1 MTDLFYTVVNMSIS
15 AGVLVL
21 VVLLLR
27 LLFRKAPKWVTVLL
41 WGLVAIRLICPFALE
56 TPFSLMPTAEWITE
70 STSSPYNYDNL
81 YFDSVPADRIQAD
94 PYVGKDLNVQYYYSP
109 IQPPIEINRGVSA
122 AFVLNCIWLTGVAAM
137 LIYMLISC
145 ICVMRRVHGTKQF
158 RNNIHTGESVYSPF
172 VFGLIRP
179 RIYLPENMDTVS
191 QHYVIAHEEAHLHRL
206 DYLWKPLGF
215 LLLSVHWFN
224 PLIWLGYILLCRDIE
239 MACDQRVIRNMDSEE
254 RADYSETLLL
264 CSTGRHMISTCPLA
278 FGEVGVK
285 ERIKSVLS
293 YKKPGIWMI
302 AAALIVC
309 GAAGV
314 FFLTN
319 PITVR
324 NPWVQEYV
332 PGQENILG
340 RVDKEKY
347 ESVSEDFAI
356 GADKYGRAVFK
367 NPQKAFSTMKEL
379 CSDGLAL
386 ISETQGLA
394 PISQRNYGTYKI
406 YGWQMTEGSAEAQT
420 QAAFISGFLDI
431 YENSFTREIP
441 NTDLP
446 DPTLEADIIP
456 PYALDITEAKEQLD
470 YIAGRLDFYQNSY
483 TEEPDSTL
491 LRDIVPSYVVDESY
505 KLARGTNIG
514 AIEKNGYQVRKPE
527 KDNDNIIEI
536 IFMAE
541 SKEMFVGVNW
551 IREEKGA
558 EWTLFP
564 GTPLMV
570 YEPGRWEN
578 TDLPR
583 LSLSDVLDLVES
595 GKDLT
600 WSDFEG
606 YEHRDVGSG
615 LHIWELP
622 FDDSEIFLMFVG
634 GGHTEEKP
642 WYITLRAETND
653 GEKYID
659 ILNASTKEVAL
670 FITAYSTFAETAQP

>member
-1 MTDLFYTVVNMSIS
+1 MTELFYTIVNMSIS
-15 AGVLVL
+15 AGILVL

-27 LLFRKAPKWVTVLL
+27 LLLRKAPKWVTVLL
-41 WGLVAIRLICPFALE
+41 WGLVAIRLICPFAWE
-56 TPFSLMPTAEWITE
+56 TSFSLMPKSEWITA
-70 STSSPYNYDNL
+70 STSSPYNYDKL
-81 YFDSVPADRIQAD
+81 YFDSVSADRIHVD
-94 PYVGKDLNVQYYYSP
+94 PNIGEDINVHYYYYP
-109 IQPPIEINRGVSA
+109 LQPHIEINRGVSA
-122 AFVLNCIWLTGVAAM
+122 VFVLNCIWLVGVAAM
-137 LIYMLISC
+137 LVYMLISC
-145 ICVMRRVHGTKQF
+145 VCVMRRVRGAKQF
-158 RNNIHTGESVYSPF
+158 RGKIYTGEAISSPF

-179 RIYLPENMDTVS
+179 RIYLPENMDPVS
-191 QHYVIAHEEAHLHRL
+191 QHYVIAHEEAHLRRL

-215 LLLSVHWFN
+215 LLLAVHWFN
-224 PLIWLGYILLCRDIE
+224 PLIWLGYVLLCRDVE
-239 MACDQRVIRNMDSEE
+239 MACDQRVIRDMNSEA

-264 CSTGRHMISTCPLA
+264 CSTERHMISTCPLA

-285 ERIKSVLS
+285 ERIKSVLN
-293 YKKPGIWMI
+293 YKKPGIWII

-309 GAAGV
+309 GAAAV
-314 FFLTN
+314 LFLTN
-319 PITVR
+319 PVTVR

-367 NPQKAFSTMKEL
+367 NPGRAFDTMKKL
-379 CSDGLAL
+379 CSEGLAL
-386 ISETQGLA
+386 IRETQGLA
-394 PISQRNYGTYKI
+394 PISQQNYSTYKKF
-406 YGWQMTEGSAEAQT
+406 GWQMTEGSDEAQT

-446 DPTLEADIIP
+446 DPTLDADIIP
-456 PYALDITEAKEQLD
+456 PDTLDLTEAKEQAD
-470 YIAGRLDFYQNSY
+470 YIAGRLDFYRNGY
-483 TEEPDSTL
+483 TEKSDSTL

-505 KLARGTNIG
+505 KLACGTNIG
-514 AIEKNGYQVRKPE
+514 SIEKNGYQVRKPE
-527 KDNDNIIEI
+527 KDNDNFIEI

-541 SKEMFVGVNW
+541 DALIYAGVNW
-551 IREEKGA
+551 IREERGA
-558 EWTLFP
+558 EWTLVP
-564 GTPLMV
+564 GTPVMI

-583 LSLSDVLDLVES
+583 LSLSDVLDFVES

-615 LHIWELP
+615 LYIWELP
-622 FDDSEIFLMFVG
+622 VDDSEIFLVFVG
-634 GGHTEEKP
+634 GGHTEENP

-653 GEKYID
+653 GEKHID
-659 ILNASTKEVAL
+659 ILNSSANEVAL
-670 FITAYSTFAETAQP
+670 FIAAYSTSVKTTQP